1 MTNRTWLGGG
11 NNKASNPQDW
21 SPAGAPPA
29 GDALTLQS
37 GTMDISGNELRGDAL
52 LVTGSADI
60 YTTDNAALN
69 LEVDIPIL
77 SSTVNVHAD
86 GTLKLI
92 NLTQD
97 SSSLNISG
105 DTLHFIG
112 TSRFGG
118 PGDGIGS
125 TVLRGNLTGPANIDI
140 SAGNHDGIAV
150 EIDGSVAHG
159 LTFNLNAGAPLNSL
173 QIDDPNKFH
182 GLIQLAA
189 PYLTQPTIFDF
200 VDFVGIHATSARI
213 HDDMLQMFDGKKL
226 VDTTRLE
233 GGQGLQLTQN
243 SQGVILSSG
252 YDYGVPGGAGTL
264 IPLHIS

>member
-97 SSSLNISG
+97 S
-105 DTLHFIG
+105 
-112 TSRFGG
+112 
-118 PGDGIGS
+118 
-125 TVLRGNLTGPANIDI
+125 V
-140 SAGNHDGIAV
+140 
-150 EIDGSVAHG
+150 
-159 LTFNLNAGAPLNSL
+159 
-173 QIDDPNKFH
+173 
-182 GLIQLAA
+182 
-189 PYLTQPTIFDF
+189 QPEHL
-200 VDFVGIHATSARI
+200 G
-213 HDDMLQMFDGKKL
+213 
-226 VDTTRLE
+226 
-233 GGQGLQLTQN
+233 
-243 SQGVILSSG
+243 
-252 YDYGVPGGAGTL
+252 
-264 IPLHIS
+264 